1 MPLICF
7 NSHLKQTHI
16 SNTTWRFG
24 FNGGCGVHGSTCIEV
39 FKELVLATDKWLWII
54 SMKVLKDGAALY
66 IS

>member
-24 FNGGCGVHGSTCIEV
+24 FKGGCGVRGSMCTEV
-39 FKELVLATDKWLWII
+39 LKELVLATDKWLWII
-54 SMKVLKDGAALY
+54 SMKVLKDGAAL
-66 IS
+66 

>member
-1 MPLICF
+1 M
-7 NSHLKQTHI
+7 HI

-24 FNGGCGVHGSTCIEV
+24 FNGGCGVRGSTCIEIL
-39 FKELVLATDKWLWII
+39 KELVLATDKWLWII